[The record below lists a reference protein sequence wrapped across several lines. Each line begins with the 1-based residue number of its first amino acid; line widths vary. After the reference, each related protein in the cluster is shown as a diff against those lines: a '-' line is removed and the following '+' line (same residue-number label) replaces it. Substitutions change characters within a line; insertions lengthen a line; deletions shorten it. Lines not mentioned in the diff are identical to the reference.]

1 MAKSSKKWMN
11 WVANETV
18 ESGPGCQLGQLGL
31 ANARAESFHKRGR
44 NVAMLPKSPDVHFFA
59 RSVVVFWTKIVI
71 VSILDLS
78 CRSHLSFPSQAVLA
92 AEKRLENPSKTHGK
106 PIENPSKTHGKPF
119 KNPWFGFQPLVD
131 TQSNFR
137 SLRSPKSLAR
147 VLLSSVDAW
156 EIPTIHSESYD
167 DINRS
172 GSASLLDY
180 LWP

>member
-1 MAKSSKKWMN
+1 MNELSRKWNSGVRAWLPAWPAWPGECKSRK
-11 WVANETV
+11 
-18 ESGPGCQLGQLGL
+18 L
-31 ANARAESFHKRGR
+31 HKRGR
-44 NVAMLPKSPDVHFFA
+44 KVAMLPKSPDFHWFCTRCKTQSCCFLPEESLFFGPKSSSSQFSTSVAEVIFRSLA
-59 RSVVVFWTKIVI
+59 RRSWQRKSVW
-71 VSILDLS
+71 
-78 CRSHLSFPSQAVLA
+78 
-92 AEKRLENPSKTHGK
+92 KTHGK
-106 PIENPSKTHGKPF
+106 PME
-119 KNPWFGFQPLVD
+119 NPWFGFQPLVD

-137 SLRSPKSLAR
+137 SFRSPKSLAR